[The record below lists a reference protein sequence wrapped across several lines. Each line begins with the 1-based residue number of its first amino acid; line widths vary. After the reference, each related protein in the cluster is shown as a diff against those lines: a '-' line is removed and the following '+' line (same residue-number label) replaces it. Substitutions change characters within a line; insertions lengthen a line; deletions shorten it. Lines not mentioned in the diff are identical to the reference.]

1 MISLVIISSDA
12 FTHNIFQ
19 NDIKTDFQD
28 FQIATEI
35 ARFIQPKC
43 FMKKLMDNFDVW
55 CIYFKLN
62 LITFYLVLSKLTKV
76 MKEVQVL
83 TDGLARFKVS
93 EALLYC

>member
-1 MISLVIISSDA
+1 
-12 FTHNIFQ
+12 
-19 NDIKTDFQD
+19 
-28 FQIATEI
+28 
-35 ARFIQPKC
+35 
-43 FMKKLMDNFDVW
+43 MKKLMDNFDVW

-76 MKEVQVL
+76 MKEVPVL

>member
-1 MISLVIISSDA
+1 
-12 FTHNIFQ
+12 
-19 NDIKTDFQD
+19 
-28 FQIATEI
+28 
-35 ARFIQPKC
+35 
-43 FMKKLMDNFDVW
+43 MDNFDVW

-62 LITFYLVLSKLTKV
+62 LITFHLVLSKLTKV